1 MANTRSGDEFEKR
14 NSGKRRNQMNQLYS
28 KITCIFRGRD
38 SMLTRKALHGSM
50 FYSGVYRKISYVF
63 RCTIFM
69 IVPIL
74 SAKAEGTFDW
84 CVYIDDYNEFIME
97 YAKCQSEYESATQS
111 LRRVATELAAINE
124 KYPFNHKAH
133 TLKIGEFESLEDFRA
148 RVERQKNAD
157 KEDEN
162 RVLKKRQG
170 EEAKLEEEKTK
181 LLNESKI
188 YREKYISC
196 ALAFTNRIREAYL
209 KINAQ
214 ELPYFDRDSM
224 SFKNICNPFYSSSD
238 VSYEDRER
246 EIKFVVNVECT
257 DFDSVFMPED
267 YHYRMGS
274 KISVSEVKMDDSNAS
289 RFDRYRDYNF
299 DNVHDSFVLWKIEKR
314 RKFNMNVAK
323 NISLKFN
330 NLSEAGRF
338 KSDVSSGVVKA
349 WFCCKFRVGVPAK
362 WIVEQGKY
370 EEVIKRSTVWGIL
383 NAIKF
388 GVDNDRFH
396 TGYAIWHPA
405 VIGKIVPISIV
416 ESKIIIEGDTVK
428 SMDFEIVSSTGTWAL
443 EKRVT
448 GVK

>member
-1 MANTRSGDEFEKR
+1 M
-14 NSGKRRNQMNQLYS
+14 
-28 KITCIFRGRD
+28 
-38 SMLTRKALHGSM
+38 
-50 FYSGVYRKISYVF
+50 
-63 RCTIFM
+63 
-69 IVPIL
+69 
-74 SAKAEGTFDW
+74 
-84 CVYIDDYNEFIME
+84 
-97 YAKCQSEYESATQS
+97 
-111 LRRVATELAAINE
+111 
-124 KYPFNHKAH
+124 
-133 TLKIGEFESLEDFRA
+133 
-148 RVERQKNAD
+148 
-157 KEDEN
+157 
-162 RVLKKRQG
+162 
-170 EEAKLEEEKTK
+170 
-181 LLNESKI
+181 
-188 YREKYISC
+188 
-196 ALAFTNRIREAYL
+196 
-209 KINAQ
+209 
-214 ELPYFDRDSM
+214 
-224 SFKNICNPFYSSSD
+224 
-238 VSYEDRER
+238 
-246 EIKFVVNVECT
+246 NVECT